1 MLETCLRNSAAG
13 SGVDGWQAANQYASR
28 QQPARPSFDRLN
40 SGFSLL
46 EVMVALAILAISL
59 TTLIGSQH
67 QSMFVADDND
77 FSSIAAQLASSQ
89 MAEVLASLRQ
99 NADEAET
106 IPASGAFE
114 DDYQGYSWQVD
125 IERTQV
131 AFGPAAAGL
140 QRIDLQITDTRRER
154 SFELRRYRYATG
166 EK

>member
-1 MLETCLRNSAAG
+1 VLETCLRNSAAG
-13 SGVDGWQAANQYASR
+13 SVVNGLQVANHYESR
-28 QQPARPSFDRLN
+28 QKLVKPRFDPLN

-46 EVMVALAILAISL
+46 EAMVALAILAISL

-89 MAEVLASLRQ
+89 MAEVLDRLRQ
-99 NADEAET
+99 NAGEAET
-106 IPASGAFE
+106 IPASGDFG
-114 DDYQGYSWQVD
+114 DDYQGYSWRVD

-131 AFGPAAAGL
+131 AFGGADAGL

>member
-13 SGVDGWQAANQYASR
+13 SVVDGWQAANQYASR
-28 QQPARPSFDRLN
+28 QQPTRPIFDRVN

-89 MAEVLASLRQ
+89 MAEVLASLR

>member
-13 SGVDGWQAANQYASR
+13 SVVDGWQAANQYASR
-28 QQPARPSFDRLN
+28 QQPTRPSFDRLN

-89 MAEVLASLRQ
+89 MAEVLASLR

-114 DDYQGYSWQVD
+114 DEYQGYSWQVD

-131 AFGPAAAGL
+131 AFGPADAGL